1 MAQKDSRIRRLTPKR
16 VAINKDGLIA
26 VKRLKNYAPQRQE
39 FSHLNL
45 KTLEEAMAKAH
56 EEEIAAKNAYDKARD
71 AAVAMEWE
79 MHDFFQGAAEA
90 VLGQFGSN
98 SDEYAS
104 LGFKKKREYKKT
116 APRKG
121 KS

>member
-26 VKRLKNYAPQRQE
+26 VKKMKDYAPQRKE
-39 FSHLNL
+39 FAFEPL
-45 KTLEEAMAKAH
+45 KKLEEEMTKVH
-56 EEEIAAKNAYDKARD
+56 EEEVAAKNAYDKARD
-71 AAVAMEWE
+71 AAVAKEWE

-90 VLGQFGSN
+90 VLGQYGSN

-104 LGFKKKREYKKT
+104 LGFKKKKEYKKAT
-116 APRKG
+116 SRKL